1 MIGSSAEFWF
11 GDKTIAIAGGLN
23 FKRSAIWIA
32 STKLDALRQYWRA

>member
-11 GDKTIAIAGGLN
+11 GDKTIAIAGLN